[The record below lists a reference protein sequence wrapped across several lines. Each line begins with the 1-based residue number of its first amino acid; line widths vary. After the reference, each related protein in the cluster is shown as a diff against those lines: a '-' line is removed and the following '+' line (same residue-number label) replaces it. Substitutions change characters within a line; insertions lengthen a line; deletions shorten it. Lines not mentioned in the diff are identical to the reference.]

1 MPPIQTPEQTAR
13 HSLAEHQVANEAL
26 LKRVTERFDQAD
38 KGVHKRFRDKADHFY
53 ALYRNY
59 TDFRSGH
66 GSKRDARDRDL
77 SIQYAKREWGAE
89 LFIPHSF
96 AAVESILPRMLANSP
111 KVIVKPRQQA
121 YEQNAPHMKCVIDGQ
136 FAAIDYELRLQKIIR
151 NALTYGLGVQK
162 TYWAT
167 RKRDGRALQPSMLD
181 DNKWVAVPQAKTLMD
196 DPLIE
201 VVDPYDWFWD
211 PFAGEVQEC
220 EWVIHRTWRSLD
232 YVSKMLK
239 NQYWSGPRLEDVE
252 MGTGGGNAYKE
263 TWDSRNRADGTPT
276 SGRSPA
282 VHEVWEYH
290 DGEKVVTV
298 LDRQWVV
305 QNADNPAWHGE
316 LPFQVYRP
324 TSVSGHMVGIGEIE
338 PIVDLQ
344 SEINTLRSQRRDN
357 ATIALNRGFFYSD
370 GMIDPGDFKTGPGI
384 GVPVLGDPRE
394 AIFPMPMADIPN
406 SGYQEETALLSD
418 IQRAIGLNDEATAG
432 GQDQTATGAQLIHAQ
447 MSLRIK
453 LKTRNA
459 ELELVR
465 AAGRQ
470 VLALN
475 QQKILTQREVRMPA
489 LPTPQ
494 EPDRRWSWQKIG
506 PAELQGE
513 FELDVEG
520 GTLAPENVPQQRS
533 DAQMWLG
540 LSQNPQINPTN
551 ALKMAV
557 SNLGVEDPEAFIVQ
571 PPPEPTVPQAVMN
584 NVLSILVDGAGVDEA
599 TVKQAVAQAQAAAAP
614 KK

>member
-1 MPPIQTPEQTAR
+1 MPQTLTPEQD
-13 HSLAEHQVANEAL
+13 AL
-26 LKRVTERFDQAD
+26 LKKIIGRFETAD
-38 KGVHKRFRDKADHFY
+38 RGVHRRFRDKADHFY

-59 TDFRSGH
+59 TDFRDSQV
-66 GSKRDARDRDL
+66 STDRRDRDL
-77 SIQYAKREWGAE
+77 GLQYARREWGAE

-111 KVIVKPRQQA
+111 KVIIRPKKERWEA
-121 YEQNAPHMKCVIDGQ
+121 NAPYMKAMIDGQ

-167 RKRDGRALQPSMLD
+167 KKRTTKGLARSTND
-181 DNKWVAVPQAKTLMD
+181 DNKWVVEPLAKTFMD
-196 DPLIE
+196 DPVVD

-220 EWVIHRTWRSLD
+220 EWVVHRTWRSLD
-232 YVSKMLK
+232 YVCKMLK
-239 NQYWSGPRLEDVE
+239 AGYWSGPSREDVE
-252 MGTGGGNAYKE
+252 MGTGGGTAYTE
-263 TWDSRNRADGTPT
+263 AWERRNRADGTPQ
-276 SGRSPA
+276 SGRNPG

-290 DGEKVVTV
+290 DGDRVITV
-298 LDRQWVV
+298 LDRKWVV
-305 QNADNPAWHGE
+305 QEADNPAWHGE

-324 TSVSGHMVGIGEIE
+324 TPIAGHMVGIGEIE

-344 SEINTLRSQRRDN
+344 AEINTLRSQRRDN
-357 ATIALNRGFFYSD
+357 ATIALNRGFFYSE

-384 GVPVLGDPRE
+384 GVPTLGDPRE
-394 AIFPMPMADIPN
+394 AVFPMPFADIPN
-406 SGYQEETALLSD
+406 SGYQEEAALNAD
-418 IQRAIGLNDEATAG
+418 IQRAIGLNDEASAG

-465 AAGRQ
+465 ACGRQ
-470 VLALN
+470 VMALN
-475 QQKILTQREVRMPA
+475 QQRILTNRDIRIPSPPVPGQ
-489 LPTPQ
+489 
-494 EPDRRWSWQKIG
+494 PDRRWAWKQVG
-506 PAELQGE
+506 PGELAGE

-533 DAQMWLG
+533 DAQMMQQMMQDPG
-540 LSQNPQINPTN
+540 INKEPATRFV
-551 ALKMAV
+551 LT
-557 SNLGVEDPEAFIVQ
+557 NLGITEPDAFIVQ
-571 PPPEPTVPQAVMN
+571 QPPEKMVPQAVMDK
-584 NVLSILVDGAGVDEA
+584 VLSALVDGGGVDE
-599 TVKQAVAQAQAAAAP
+599 TMVKQAVAQAQQQAAP
-614 KK
+614 PEK